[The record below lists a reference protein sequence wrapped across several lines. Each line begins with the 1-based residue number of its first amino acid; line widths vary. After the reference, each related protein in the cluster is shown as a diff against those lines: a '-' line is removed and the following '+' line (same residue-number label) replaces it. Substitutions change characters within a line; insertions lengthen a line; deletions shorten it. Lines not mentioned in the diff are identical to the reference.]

1 MKGRAHL
8 PRRTILRG
16 LAAAV
21 ALPFLDGMV
30 PAFAAPATTRR
41 LSVVY
46 LPNGIRME
54 HWTPA
59 AEGTAFD
66 LPPILTPLQ
75 PFRDRLAIVSGLKN
89 GPPHYAVHGAAS
101 TRFLTTMP
109 PASASAAVVE
119 AGISMDQLAA
129 KAFGAETELAS
140 LELTLESGFAGVCD
154 VGSSCVYTDTVA
166 WRGLSTPL
174 PMEHNPRA
182 VFERLFGD
190 NDAIGRSAHVARLG
204 STRSILDSVTEAA
217 ARLARTLAA
226 DDRARLDEYFEALRD
241 IERRIQ
247 LAERQDRVSLPEFG
261 RPIGV
266 PRSFPEHAR
275 LMFDLQVLAY
285 QADVTRVI
293 TFMTGREL
301 SGRAYPEIGIHDA
314 HHPISHHQGDPEK
327 LAKLTTI
334 NTHHIAQLAYFLE
347 RLRSSPDGDG
357 TLLDHTTVL
366 CGAGM
371 SDGNAHA
378 PDNLPVLVAGDGPW
392 PAARGRHLRVA
403 GDTPIG
409 NLHVTLLNHLG
420 VPVDHFGNSTGV
432 LPGL

>member
-1 MKGRAHL
+1 MKGNRHL

-16 LAAAV
+16 LAASI

-30 PAFAAPATTRR
+30 PAFAAPAATRR

-54 HWTPA
+54 HWTPSADGGA
-59 AEGTAFD
+59 ALD
-66 LPPILTPLQ
+66 LPKILSPLQ
-75 PFRDRLAIVSGLKN
+75 PFRDRVTIVSGLKN
-89 GPPHYAVHGAAS
+89 GAPHYAVHGAAS

-109 PASASAAVVE
+109 PASASGAVVE

-129 KAFGAETELAS
+129 KAFGAETDLAS

-190 NDAIGRSAHVARLG
+190 HDAVGRSAQLARLG
-204 STRSILDSVTEAA
+204 GARSILDSVTEAA
-217 ARLARTLAA
+217 SRLAGTLAA
-226 DDRARLDEYFEALRD
+226 DDRNRLEEYFEALRD

-247 LAERQDRVSLPEFG
+247 HAERQDAVALPEFG
-261 RPIGV
+261 RPLGV

-301 SGRAYPEIGIHDA
+301 SGRSYPEIDIRDA
-314 HHPISHHQGDPEK
+314 HHPISHHQGDPAKLEK
-327 LAKLTTI
+327 LTAI

-357 TLLDHTTVL
+357 TLLDHTTIL

-371 SDGNAHA
+371 SDGNSHA
-378 PDNLPVLVAGDGPW
+378 PDNLPVLVAGDRPW
-392 PAARGRHLRVA
+392 RTEGGHLRVA
-403 GDTPIG
+403 RDTPIG

-420 VPVDHFGNSTGV
+420 VRVDHFGNSTGV
-432 LPGL
+432 LPGV